1 MKEKPK
7 SLLGSKF
14 NKDKEFQIVVKVTD
28 WNITSKQYYVSIFQ
42 DKLFKLGNMKPQD
55 LHYIWSVLEHVQM
68 DIEQYV
74 DEKER
79 MI

>member
-7 SLLGSKF
+7 NLLGSKF
-14 NKDKEFQIVVKVTD
+14 SKDKEFQIVVNVTD
-28 WNITSKQYYVSIFQ
+28 WNLNSKQYYVSIFQ
-42 DKLFKLGNMKPQD
+42 DKVYKFGYMKPHD

-68 DIEQYV
+68 DIEQYI

-79 MI
+79 M